1 MIVNAVYDPIE
12 ERVGE
17 GTLNK
22 ISKLLTLAD
31 SGANE
36 NEANTAMSAAMKLLA
51 KHNLTASDIESWTLR
66 EEEIMSEGVEN
77 GNRFNTWKSRLFNV
91 VAETHFC
98 YLYRASREGKYVL
111 TGTETNRRAVVILMA
126 YLEAVIEDCTRQALK
141 EYTGWEHGKT
151 YANSFR
157 LGMVSRIAER
167 LREEQRKIIKEAE
180 GPGSDI
186 VVANPYEVSK
196 TRNVNFVKS
205 NGVRLIKTPSRSS
218 VGSGAGYRKGT
229 EQGDKVGLTAG
240 RALTR

>member
-1 MIVNAVYDPIE
+1 MA
-12 ERVGE
+12 
-17 GTLNK
+17 
-22 ISKLLTLAD
+22 
-31 SGANE
+31 
-36 NEANTAMSAAMKLLA
+36 AAMNLLA

-66 EEEIMSEGVEN
+66 EEEIMSEDLEN
-77 GNRFNTWKSRLFNV
+77 GKRFNSWKSRLFHV

-98 YLYRASREGKYVL
+98 YLYKSPREGKYVL
-111 TGTETNRRAVVILMA
+111 TGTETNRQAVVILTA
-126 YLEAVIEDCTRQALK
+126 YLEAVIEDCARQALK

-151 YANSFR
+151 YVNSFK
-157 LGMVSRIAER
+157 LGMVSRICER

-180 GPGSDI
+180 GPGTDI

-205 NGVRLIKTPSRSS
+205 QGVRLTKTTSRSS
-218 VGSGAGYRKGT
+218 AGSGAGYRKGT

>member
-1 MIVNAVYDPIE
+1 MEAVYDKLE

-17 GTLNK
+17 ATLNK

-36 NEANTAMSAAMKLLA
+36 NEANTAMTAAMALLA
-51 KHNLTASDIESWTLR
+51 KHNLTSSDIESWSLR
-66 EEEIMSEGVEN
+66 EEAIMSEDISNEK
-77 GNRFNTWKSRLFNV
+77 RFDSWRNQLFHV

-98 YLYRASREGKYVL
+98 YVYRSSREGKYIL

-126 YLEAVIEDCTRQALK
+126 YLEAVIEDCARQALK

-151 YANSFR
+151 YINSFR
-157 LGMVSRIAER
+157 LGMVSRISER
-167 LREEQRKIIKEAE
+167 LRAEQYRIIKEAE
-180 GPGSDI
+180 GPGKDI

-196 TRNVNFVKS
+196 KRNVAYVRS
-205 NGVRLIKTPSRSS
+205 NGVRLTSRSARS
-218 VGSGAGYRKGT
+218 NTGSGAGYRKGA
-229 EQGDKVGLTAG
+229 EQGSRIGLTAG